1 SRHDFRFEKQTL
13 LHLASAAFLEFFAA
27 AARTRIVA
35 AGLGRRNSLK
45 YYACGRRWCGLEL
58 LARCSFSLV
67 EARPPTHL
75 RFNIRDH
82 AVSVFQESQVRFFP
96 AGQSVLDIVP
106 TNVSRLDIAFF
117 VGAADLVHD
126 LLRPEVR
133 ARGGTAVPAHG
144 WIRIGEVEP
153 PVQACHHLLT

>member
-1 SRHDFRFEKQTL
+1 MKFFQPSPRAAKIQTRDDIFQFGSRPDFRFEKQTL

-35 AGLGRRNSLK
+35 AGFGRRNRLK

-67 EARPPTHL
+67 ETRPPTHR

-82 AVSVFQESQVRFFP
+82 PVSVFHESQARFFP
-96 AGQSVLDIVP
+96 AGQSVLDILP
-106 TNVSRLDIAFF
+106 THVYPPRL
-117 VGAADLVHD
+117 
-126 LLRPEVR
+126 
-133 ARGGTAVPAHG
+133 
-144 WIRIGEVEP
+144 
-153 PVQACHHLLT
+153 